1 MPRPKPSEPPL
12 GKCVGGYS
20 FGCRT
25 DEHPFGRLIN
35 IFCMNCH
42 ARMGCSL
49 CVQPAEELACKMCHQ
64 WATPAALRLHGPMV
78 ASDKVLGEVQK
89 ILNNVPF

>member
-1 MPRPKPSEPPL
+1 MPRTKPKETPL

-25 DEHPFGRLIN
+25 DEHAFGKLIN
-35 IFCMNCH
+35 IFCMNCK

-49 CVQPAEELACKMCHQ
+49 CVQPAEELACKQCHQ
-64 WATPAALRLHGPMV
+64 WATPSALRMHGPMV
-78 ASDKVLGEVQK
+78 AHDKVLSEVQK
-89 ILNNVPF
+89 ILNDVPF